1 MTAKIYV
8 KIPLLSPETVDK
20 IISTYFFLLCITK
33 LIKSPINLLKILL

>member
-20 IISTYFFLLCITK
+20 IISTYFFLCA
-33 LIKSPINLLKILL
+33 LLN